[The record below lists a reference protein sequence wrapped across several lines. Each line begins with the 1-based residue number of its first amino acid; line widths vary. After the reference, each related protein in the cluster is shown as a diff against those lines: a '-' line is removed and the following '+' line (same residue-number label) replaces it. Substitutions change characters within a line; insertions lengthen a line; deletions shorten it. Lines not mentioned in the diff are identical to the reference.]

1 LGYALGEG
9 GDVDG
14 AKKILEQYGQK
25 PEQAVN
31 ALDSLGEVHFMNGRF
46 ADAEKYFAQATA
58 RQANFLA
65 GAPLMKAAYAHW
77 LGGDLAGADG
87 LMRKYLDLLTAA
99 NDRQVV
105 WREATWLYATGRRD
119 QALAMLDKTPPDQA
133 AAMERQRSVWRGEVH
148 PPEDLEQLKK
158 IFEGTNPAV
167 DGLPRTLYAAAL
179 AKAGK
184 TEEARA
190 LLKTW
195 PLPESAVD
203 PLLQSLLYPQ
213 FLELR
218 KTLGIK

>member
-1 LGYALGEG
+1 
-9 GDVDG
+9 
-14 AKKILEQYGQK
+14 
-25 PEQAVN
+25 
-31 ALDSLGEVHFMNGRF
+31 MNGRF

-58 RQANFLA
+58 RQANFLS
-65 GAPLMKAAYAHW
+65 GAPLLKAAYAHW
-77 LGGDLAGADG
+77 LGGDLAGADA
-87 LMRKYLDLLTAA
+87 LMQKYLANQ
-99 NDRQVV
+99 NDRQTV
-105 WREATWLYATGRRD
+105 WRQATWLYATGRRD
-119 QALAMLDKTPPDQA
+119 QALAMLDKAPAEQA
-133 AAMERQRSVWRGEVH
+133 AAMQRQRSVWRGEVH
-148 PPEDLEQLKK
+148 PPEDIEQLRK

-203 PLLQSLLYPQ
+203 PLLQSLLYPR

-218 KTLGIK
+218 KTLGIQ